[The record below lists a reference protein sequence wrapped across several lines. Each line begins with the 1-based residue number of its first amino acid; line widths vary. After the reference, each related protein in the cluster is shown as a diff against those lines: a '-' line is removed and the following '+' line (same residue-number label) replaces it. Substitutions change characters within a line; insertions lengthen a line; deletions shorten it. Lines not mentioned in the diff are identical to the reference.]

1 VGAVTVFTILMSIAS
16 DRSNVRVVRLADLDR
31 EFPRPQARRGLGG
44 WSEQEAHERL
54 GRALAG
60 APDEPVRA
68 SAPKSDWIGVPP
80 TSGRAPHP
88 IGSTLPG
95 PLGDDDSL
103 FAPSAAAS
111 EAPPAAAAPA
121 KPARS
126 PQRPAKDVPR
136 LPPGVVLKLP
146 VRFHATGAEYARIW
160 LGNLLLMVFTLGL
173 AWPWVYR
180 RREQFFLRHTQV
192 GGHRLDFRLS
202 PKVMWPRAGMT
213 AALCLGVA
221 GAMAGSLWT
230 GLAALTLAALVWP
243 LLAYLKLNHKVASVM
258 WAGRRFWFDGHWQ
271 GMYRAFS
278 ASVMVAVAGV
288 WLGAMAWQDARP
300 VWWMAAVACWAVW
313 VLSAPLAVWAYLQF
327 RQQHLR
333 LGPLQLL
340 WKVPRSAL
348 WRWLGRT
355 AAWAA
360 LVGLGLAGV
369 ASLVL
374 AAGLVWART
383 MGSRGLPGGVVWVGA
398 GLCVLAL
405 AAAVW
410 PHAQAHLINLVWN
423 KTGNRHLRFRS
434 QIKVSAYVQVY
445 AKNALRLVL
454 TLGLYW
460 PWAVVNLR
468 RMRMHSLQ
476 VWSRV
481 EPEVLLAHWSARQ
494 TEAAPLPVSPV
505 SVMPDMVASLAKAS
519 RQASVGPE
527 SDQGLS
533 RFAPMR

>member
-1 VGAVTVFTILMSIAS
+1 MSIAS

-383 MGSRGLPGGVVWVGA
+383 MGSRGVPVCGLVRA
-398 GLCVLAL
+398 GLGGCRLASCPGAPDQPGLEQNRQPTLALQEPDQGVCLCSGVRQERLAPGAHTGAVLAL
-405 AAAVW
+405 GGGQPA
-410 PHAQAHLINLVWN
+410 PHAH
-423 KTGNRHLRFRS
+423 
-434 QIKVSAYVQVY
+434 
-445 AKNALRLVL
+445 ALAA
-454 TLGLYW
+454 GL
-460 PWAVVNLR
+460 
-468 RMRMHSLQ
+468 
-476 VWSRV
+476 
-481 EPEVLLAHWSARQ
+481 EP
-494 TEAAPLPVSPV
+494 
-505 SVMPDMVASLAKAS
+505 
-519 RQASVGPE
+519 G
-527 SDQGLS
+527 
-533 RFAPMR
+533 

>member
-1 VGAVTVFTILMSIAS
+1 
-16 DRSNVRVVRLADLDR
+16 
-31 EFPRPQARRGLGG
+31 
-44 WSEQEAHERL
+44 
-54 GRALAG
+54 
-60 APDEPVRA
+60 
-68 SAPKSDWIGVPP
+68 
-80 TSGRAPHP
+80 
-88 IGSTLPG
+88 
-95 PLGDDDSL
+95 
-103 FAPSAAAS
+103 
-111 EAPPAAAAPA
+111 
-121 KPARS
+121 
-126 PQRPAKDVPR
+126 
-136 LPPGVVLKLP
+136 
-146 VRFHATGAEYARIW
+146 
-160 LGNLLLMVFTLGL
+160 
-173 AWPWVYR
+173 
-180 RREQFFLRHTQV
+180 
-192 GGHRLDFRLS
+192 
-202 PKVMWPRAGMT
+202 
-213 AALCLGVA
+213 
-221 GAMAGSLWT
+221 MAGSLWT

>member
-1 VGAVTVFTILMSIAS
+1 MSIAS
-16 DRSNVRVVRLADLDR
+16 DPSNARVVRLADLDR
-31 EFPRPQARRGLGG
+31 EFPRQRARKSLGG
-44 WSEQEAHERL
+44 WSEQEASERL

-60 APDEPVRA
+60 APVEPVRVA
-68 SAPKSDWIGVPP
+68 APKSDWIGVPP

-95 PLGDDDSL
+95 PLGEDSH
-103 FAPSAAAS
+103 FPGSEDAPGVETAAS
-111 EAPPAAAAPA
+111 QAA
-121 KPARS
+121 KPSS
-126 PQRPAKDVPR
+126 PSKRPVKDVPR
-136 LPPGVVLKLP
+136 LPRGVVLRLP
-146 VRFHATGAEYARIW
+146 VRFQATGAQYARIW
-160 LGNLLLMVFTLGL
+160 LGNLLMMVFTLGL

-202 PKVMWPRAGMT
+202 PKVMWPRTGMT

-221 GAMAGSLWT
+221 GAMAGSMWT

-288 WLGAMAWQDARP
+288 WLGAMAWKEARP
-300 VWWMAAVACWAVW
+300 VWWVAAVACWTLW

-340 WKVPRSAL
+340 WKVPRAAL

-355 AAWAA
+355 AVWGG
-360 LVGLGLAGV
+360 LVGRGLGGAGSLA
-369 ASLVL
+369 L
-374 AAGLVWART
+374 AAGLLLARAT
-383 MGSRGLPGGVVWVGA
+383 GSRGLPAGVIWVGA
-398 GLCVLAL
+398 ALCVLAL
-405 AAAVW
+405 MAMVW

-434 QIKVSAYVQVY
+434 QIKVSAYVRLY
-445 AKNALRLVL
+445 AKNALRLVV
-454 TLGLYW
+454 TLGIYW

-505 SVMPDMVASLAKAS
+505 SVMPGADASPAS
-519 RQASVGPE
+519 AFRPSSLGPV

>member
-1 VGAVTVFTILMSIAS
+1 
-16 DRSNVRVVRLADLDR
+16 
-31 EFPRPQARRGLGG
+31 
-44 WSEQEAHERL
+44 
-54 GRALAG
+54 
-60 APDEPVRA
+60 
-68 SAPKSDWIGVPP
+68 
-80 TSGRAPHP
+80 
-88 IGSTLPG
+88 
-95 PLGDDDSL
+95 
-103 FAPSAAAS
+103 
-111 EAPPAAAAPA
+111 
-121 KPARS
+121 
-126 PQRPAKDVPR
+126 
-136 LPPGVVLKLP
+136 
-146 VRFHATGAEYARIW
+146 
-160 LGNLLLMVFTLGL
+160 
-173 AWPWVYR
+173 
-180 RREQFFLRHTQV
+180 
-192 GGHRLDFRLS
+192 
-202 PKVMWPRAGMT
+202 
-213 AALCLGVA
+213 
-221 GAMAGSLWT
+221 
-230 GLAALTLAALVWP
+230 
-243 LLAYLKLNHKVASVM
+243 
-258 WAGRRFWFDGHWQ
+258 
-271 GMYRAFS
+271 
-278 ASVMVAVAGV
+278 
-288 WLGAMAWQDARP
+288 

-383 MGSRGLPGGVVWVGA
+383 MGSRGVPGGVVWVGA
-398 GLCVLAL
+398 GLCALAL

-434 QIKVSAYVQVY
+434 QIKVSAYVQLY
-445 AKNALRLVL
+445 AKNALRLVV

-494 TEAAPLPVSPV
+494 TEAPPMPVSPV
-505 SVMPDMVASLAKAS
+505 SVMPGMEASLASALRS
-519 RQASVGPE
+519 SAMGPE
-527 SDQGLS
+527 PDPGLS
-533 RFAPMR
+533 RFAPLR

>member
-1 VGAVTVFTILMSIAS
+1 MSIAP
-16 DRSNVRVVRLADLDR
+16 DRSDVRVVRLADLDR
-31 EFPRPQARRGLGG
+31 EFPRSQARRSLGG
-44 WSEQEAHERL
+44 WSEQEASERL

-60 APDEPVRA
+60 APEAPLR
-68 SAPKSDWIGVPP
+68 SAVPKSDWIGVPP
-80 TSGRAPHP
+80 SSGRAPHP

-95 PLGDDDSL
+95 PLSDDDSH
-103 FAPSAAAS
+103 FAAS
-111 EAPPAAAAPA
+111 AAPA
-121 KPARS
+121 ATAPKPDRAR
-126 PQRPAKDVPR
+126 QRPVKDVPR
-136 LPPGVVLKLP
+136 LPPGVVLQLP
-146 VRFHATGAEYARIW
+146 VRFNATGGAYARIW
-160 LGNLLLMVFTLGL
+160 LGNVLLMLLTLGL
-173 AWPWVYR
+173 AWPWVCR

-221 GAMAGSLWT
+221 GASAGSMWT
-230 GLAALTLAALVWP
+230 GLAALTLAAMVWP

-288 WLGAMAWQDARP
+288 WLGAMAWREARP
-300 VWWMAAVACWAVW
+300 AWWLAALASWALW
-313 VLSAPLAVWAYLQF
+313 AMTAPLAVWAYLQF

-340 WKVPRSAL
+340 WKVPRAAL
-348 WRWLGRT
+348 WQWLGRT

-360 LVGLGLAGV
+360 LVALSLAGV

-374 AAGLVWART
+374 AGGLVWARAV
-383 MGSRGLPGGVVWVGA
+383 GSRGLPAGVVWAGA
-398 GLCVLAL
+398 GLCALAL
-405 AAAVW
+405 VAMVW
-410 PHAQAHLINLVWN
+410 PYAQAHLVNLVWN

-434 QIKVSAYVQVY
+434 QIKVAAYVRLY
-445 AKNALRLVL
+445 ARNALRLVL

-468 RMRMHSLQ
+468 RMRMQSMQ

-494 TEAAPLPVSPV
+494 TEAAPLAVSPV
-505 SVMPDMVASLAKAS
+505 SVMPGQGAEAGLTTQPSFASKSAD
-519 RQASVGPE
+519 
-527 SDQGLS
+527 DQLS
-533 RFAPMR
+533 RFAPLR